1 MLKQDKHC
9 SIMPYFKI
17 HDGKLDEFKAGVAAF
32 VEKTRIEP
40 ACLYYGFTFHGNRA
54 LCREGYADAE
64 GVLAHIDNIG
74 ELLQQALTIAEI
86 ERLEIH
92 GPKAELDKLREP
104 LSELS
109 PEYFELE
116 DGFIR

>member
-1 MLKQDKHC
+1 H
-9 SIMPYFKI
+9 
-17 HDGKLDEFKAGVAAF
+17 
-32 VEKTRIEP
+32 
-40 ACLYYGFTFHGNRA
+40 
-54 LCREGYADAE
+54 ADA
-64 GVLAHIDNIG
+64 GGGLAGIDNIG
-74 ELLQQALTIAEI
+74 ELLQQALAIAEI

-92 GPKAELDKLREP
+92 GPKAELDKLRAP